1 MQCVCVCVLVYSLT
15 RSRASELTMCYTQLK
30 IAHRT
35 CIYIDPVFAYQ
46 KISIELNW
54 NLRNLIKNLL

>member
-1 MQCVCVCVLVYSLT
+1 MCVCVCVLVYSLT
-15 RSRASELTMCYTQLK
+15 RSRASELTK

-46 KISIELNW
+46 KNFKWIKLEFKKSNKTFI
-54 NLRNLIKNLL
+54 IKN

>member
-1 MQCVCVCVLVYSLT
+1 MCVCVYVCVLVYSLT

-30 IAHRT
+30 IAHR
-35 CIYIDPVFAYQ
+35 IYIDPVFAYQ
-46 KISIELNW
+46 KISIKLNW